1 MSVQQPKDVF
11 EKEVQTL
18 NRAKQLLSTK
28 EHSIEQVKEEYKKLS
43 LEYETLLNDA
53 RVMTRVSDRLQVK
66 LNKAYDQL
74 NHKTNLLEET
84 HGKLDLAYKDLQKST
99 EEINQKRIMLQN
111 TVNELTQAKISKRAT
126 TITLTAAILLFGVS
140 ELFFDPIID
149 NYYENEFFINTML
162 KMSFALL
169 LKPIDYLI
177 EWYLLQEVKRKNAKN
192 LGNAQTEEAL
202 PEKETQQ
209 KIKV

>member
-1 MSVQQPKDVF
+1 MSIQQPKDVF
-11 EKEVQTL
+11 EKEVETL
-18 NRAKQLLSTK
+18 NRAKQLLNTK
-28 EHSIEQVKEEYKKLS
+28 EHSIEQIKEEYEKLS
-43 LEYETLLNDA
+43 LEYENLLNDA

-99 EEINQKRIMLQN
+99 EEIDQKRIMLQN
-111 TVNELTQAKISKRAT
+111 LVDELTQAKVSKRAT
-126 TITLTAAILLFGVS
+126 TITLTAAILLFGIS

-149 NYYENEFFINTML
+149 NYYEDDFFTNIIL

-177 EWYLLQEVKRKNAKN
+177 EWYLLQEVKRKNARNLKN
-192 LGNAQTEEAL
+192 NAAEEAIS
-202 PEKETQQ
+202 EAETQQ
-209 KIKV
+209 KIKA

>member
-1 MSVQQPKDVF
+1 MSAQQPKDVF
-11 EKEVQTL
+11 EKEVEIL
-18 NRAKQLLSTK
+18 NRAKQLLNTK
-28 EHSIEQVKEEYKKLS
+28 EHSIEQVKEEYRNLS

-84 HGKLDLAYKDLQKST
+84 HGKLDYAYKELQKST

-149 NYYENEFFINTML
+149 NYYKNESDFFTNIIL

-177 EWYLLQEVKRKNAKN
+177 EWYLLQEVRQKNTNN
-192 LGNAQTEEAL
+192 LTAASIEE
-202 PEKETQQ
+202 PVSKETHNLEA
-209 KIKV
+209 